1 MKYQYT
7 PHNELVEVLYNK
19 TKPKEVKEQAKQ
31 FIEWCD
37 TAGGY
42 ELIYKEVD
50 KFLEE
55 HLPKKESE

>member
-50 KFLEE
+50 KFLE
-55 HLPKKESE
+55 